1 MTNSVG
7 CLGMK
12 AIIVEMVGWASS
24 LFTGNSNPLLGMF
37 QCVAGVDAKGEDVV
51 YEKNEGY
58 GRMDLIVNL
67 LAE

>member
-1 MTNSVG
+1 
-7 CLGMK
+7 
-12 AIIVEMVGWASS
+12 MVGWASS